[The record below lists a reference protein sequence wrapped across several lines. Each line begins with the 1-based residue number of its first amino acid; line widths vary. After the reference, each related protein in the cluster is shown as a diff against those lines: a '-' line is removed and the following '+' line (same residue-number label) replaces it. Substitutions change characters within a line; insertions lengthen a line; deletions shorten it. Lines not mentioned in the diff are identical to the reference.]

1 MAAPLVLWESLNTF
15 NTLLSK
21 TPFYSPHDVFIIIW
35 PWLSLPTRRSFCPRG
50 IFYFFLRQPLIA
62 WLTLSRAQ
70 WRTFRAPLHIKAN
83 NGCAS
88 LHTCKLPHTALTL
101 CLTLSVDSE
110 SNYMPLRDNC
120 FWVPH
125 WPQALCFLP
134 STWKLWCLK
143 LPNGRKNTSQI
154 KYSTHWYF

>member
-15 NTLLSK
+15 KTLLSK
-21 TPFYSPHDVFIIIW
+21 TPIYSPHDVFIIIW

-101 CLTLSVDSE
+101 CLTLSMDSV
-110 SNYMPLRDNC
+110 SNYMSLRDNC

-125 WPQALCFLP
+125 WPHALCFLQ

-143 LPNGRKNTSQI
+143 PPNSRKNTSQK